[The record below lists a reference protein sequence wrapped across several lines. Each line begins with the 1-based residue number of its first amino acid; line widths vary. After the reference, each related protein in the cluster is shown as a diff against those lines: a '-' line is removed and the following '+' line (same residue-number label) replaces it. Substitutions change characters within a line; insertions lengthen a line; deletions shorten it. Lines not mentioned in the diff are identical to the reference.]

1 MAKKA
6 EKMKKNGLVPINPA
20 EYKHW
25 LQNICNEI
33 DRQKLQAI
41 MQLNSATLQ
50 HYWWVGND
58 ILRKQK
64 EQGWG
69 TKVIDMLSRDL
80 QKRYGS
86 DSGYS
91 IRNLKYMR
99 KFAKEYP
106 DFPFVQVPLAQL
118 QEKPILQAKL
128 AKFTISSDGTFV
140 QVPLAQITW
149 YHHISLFPKVKDTA
163 LRAFYITETAR
174 QGWNRDMMLLQIES
188 EYHKNIKA
196 LPNNFRSTLPPV
208 HSDLAQ
214 AAFKDPYNLGFVDM
228 TKVKQEH
235 DLEDQLASRVT
246 DFLLELGKG
255 FAFVGRQ
262 YPLEI
267 DAEDNHIDILMYHTQ
282 LHCYVVI
289 ELKVVDF
296 RPEFASKLNYYISA
310 VDDLLKTPQDNPTI
324 GLLLCRSKSNTKVEY
339 ALRGMTQPLGVAE
352 FQTKKILE
360 DIKSSL
366 QSIDDLEKN
375 IVCGAQTRLITT

>member
-1 MAKKA
+1 MESIMAKKA

-128 AKFTISSDGTFV
+128 AKFTISSDGAFV

-163 LRAFYITETAR
+163 LRAFYITETAH
-174 QGWNRDMMLLQIES
+174 QGWNRDVMLLQIES
-188 EYHKNIKA
+188 
-196 LPNNFRSTLPPV
+196 
-208 HSDLAQ
+208 
-214 AAFKDPYNLGFVDM
+214 
-228 TKVKQEH
+228 
-235 DLEDQLASRVT
+235 
-246 DFLLELGKG
+246 
-255 FAFVGRQ
+255 
-262 YPLEI
+262 
-267 DAEDNHIDILMYHTQ
+267 EDNHIDILMYHTQ

-352 FQTKKILE
+352 FQTKKVLE